1 MSGHQKTID
10 NADVSNYFDRC
21 FEEGLFLKFEQDEFR
36 RVKRLLDLFNIQTGY
51 RVVEP
56 GCGCGR
62 LTKLLSEQV
71 GTTGQIDACDVSSKM
86 FNYCLSQHLP
96 SQVRF
101 HNKSV
106 LDIEIAK
113 GTIDCVVCF
122 NVWPHFSPPGIFLNH
137 FHKILKKNG
146 ALHIAH
152 SRGRDY
158 INSVHRNSSADTIR
172 RHYLPPARELA
183 EQLVKEGWKVLT
195 WHDDADLY
203 YIGAKNKMK
212 KSDKSLFTL
221 LQA

>member
-1 MSGHQKTID
+1 MSGHKRMID
-10 NADVSNYFDRC
+10 NGDVCDFFDRC
-21 FEEGLFLKFEQDEFR
+21 FENGLFMKFDRDEFM

-71 GTTGQIDACDVSSKM
+71 GTTGQIDACEISPKM
-86 FNYCLSQHLP
+86 FNYCLNQHLP

-106 LDIEIAK
+106 LVIELPK
-113 GTIDCVVCF
+113 GSIDSVVCF

-146 ALHIAH
+146 TLHIAH

-158 INSVHRNSSADTIR
+158 INSVHRNSSAETIR

-183 EQLVKEGWKVLT
+183 EQLVKEGWNVVT
-195 WHDDADLY
+195 WYDDTDLY
-203 YIGAKNKMK
+203 YIGAKKN
-212 KSDKSLFTL
+212 
-221 LQA
+221 